1 MKKILLVEDE
11 KDLRNMIKKYL
22 IKQDFLVLEADNG
35 EKALE
40 LFYKENFDLVLL
52 DVMLPKRDGWS
63 ICREIKK
70 YTNIPV
76 IIMTSHSEEDDE
88 VFGFEVGAD
97 DFVRK
102 PFSLKVLVARMNKL
116 LKPSAQ
122 STKIKVGELTI
133 DEVAH
138 TVEISGSMVNLT
150 PKEYEFLNFLT
161 KNKEKVIS
169 RERML
174 NEVWGFDFFGDT
186 RTIDTHIKSL
196 RKKINKDCIETVR
209 GIGYRF
215 KVKF

>member
-97 DFVRK
+97 DFVKK

-116 LKPSAQ
+116 LKPSTQ

-138 TVEISGSMVNLT
+138 TVEISGALVNLT
-150 PKEYEFLNFLT
+150 PK
-161 KNKEKVIS
+161 
-169 RERML
+169 
-174 NEVWGFDFFGDT
+174 
-186 RTIDTHIKSL
+186 
-196 RKKINKDCIETVR
+196 
-209 GIGYRF
+209 
-215 KVKF
+215 

>member
-97 DFVRK
+97 DFVKK

-116 LKPSAQ
+116 LKPSTQ

-138 TVEISGSMVNLT
+138 TVEISGALVNLT

>member
-97 DFVRK
+97 DFVKK

-116 LKPSAQ
+116 LKPSTQ

-138 TVEISGSMVNLT
+138 TVEISGALVNLT

-196 RKKINKDCIETVR
+196 RKKIN
-209 GIGYRF
+209 
-215 KVKF
+215 

>member
-1 MKKILLVEDE
+1 
-11 KDLRNMIKKYL
+11 
-22 IKQDFLVLEADNG
+22 
-35 EKALE
+35 
-40 LFYKENFDLVLL
+40 
-52 DVMLPKRDGWS
+52 
-63 ICREIKK
+63 
-70 YTNIPV
+70 
-76 IIMTSHSEEDDE
+76 
-88 VFGFEVGAD
+88 
-97 DFVRK
+97 
-102 PFSLKVLVARMNKL
+102 KVLVARMNKL